1 MESIGRVEEGS
12 FRTCRDQRLRDLL
25 RDESALPYAREEDR
39 SSAMEAELS
48 EGVDL
53 RVVEVCEEEVEELH
67 VTESARNGDND
78 VCKMMIMMMMVMK
91 MTTTKKMTRSTENG
105 RRPIY
110 GVCFNFI
117 DPH

>member
-53 RVVEVCEEEVEELH
+53 RVVEVCEEEVEELLLFA
-67 VTESARNGDND
+67 EQKLELGDWEE
-78 VCKMMIMMMMVMK
+78 IL
-91 MTTTKKMTRSTENG
+91 
-105 RRPIY
+105 RR
-110 GVCFNFI
+110 
-117 DPH
+117 